1 VNTPSQPSRPPGNVR
16 DVRMTGFSE
25 RAVVSEVLDWL
36 RHQAEPLGTESVPIG
51 ELSGRVLSHPID
63 APIDVPSF
71 DRSAMDGYAVQAAA
85 THGASL
91 YNPLGFSIVGE
102 SLPGA
107 GFSGSIEASTAIRIM
122 TGAPVPDQATCV
134 VPAEHANEADGRVEI
149 TRPVPEGRHIGRR
162 GEDVSIG
169 QRLLE
174 TGRQLRPQDVALIG
188 SLGLDRADV
197 YRQTR
202 VRLLI
207 TGDELVA
214 PGEVRRDGQIFES
227 NSLML
232 AALVER
238 DGGLLETAPPVEF
251 VADQRPA
258 ISEMLTRPDA
268 DIILVS
274 GGSSV
279 GSEDHAP
286 TLVAELGE
294 LTFHGVAMR
303 PSSPSGIGR
312 VGSALVFLLPGNP
325 VSCLCAY
332 DVFAGLAIRK
342 QGGRGV
348 DWPYR
353 PIDGVLSERIS
364 SDIGRLDYCRV
375 AIDDNS
381 PPNISPLAI
390 SGASILSSTT
400 RADGFVMVPA
410 ELEGYAS
417 GSQIQVWRYD
427 HCDRGPGDP

>member
-1 VNTPSQPSRPPGNVR
+1 MNTPSHPSGPPGNVR

-25 RAVVSEVLDWL
+25 RAVVSEVLEWL
-36 RHQAEPLGTESVPIG
+36 RQQSEPLGTESVPIG

-91 YNPLGFSIVGE
+91 YNPLAFSIVGE

-107 GFSGSIEASTAIRIM
+107 GFTGSIEASTAIRIM
-122 TGAPVPDQATCV
+122 TGAPVPGQATCV

-162 GEDVSIG
+162 GEDVSVG

-174 TGRQLRPQDVALIG
+174 TGRELRPQDVALIG

-197 YRQTR
+197 YRQPR

-207 TGDELVA
+207 TGNELVA
-214 PGEVRRDGQIFES
+214 PGEPRRDGQIFES

-232 AALVER
+232 AALVQR
-238 DGGLLETAPPVEF
+238 DGGLLEAAPPVEF
-251 VADQRPA
+251 VADQPSA
-258 ISEMLTRPDA
+258 ISEMLTRPNA

-312 VGSALVFLLPGNP
+312 VGAALVFLLPGNP

-342 QGGRGV
+342 HGGRGV
-348 DWPYR
+348 EWPYR

-417 GSQIQVWRYD
+417 ESRIQAWRYD
-427 HCDRGPGDP
+427 HCDRGSGNP

>member
-1 VNTPSQPSRPPGNVR
+1 
-16 DVRMTGFSE
+16 MTGFSE
-25 RAVVSEVLDWL
+25 RAVVSDVLEFL
-36 RHQAEPLGTESVPIG
+36 RQQTEPLGSELVPVG
-51 ELSGRVLSHPID
+51 QLSGRVLSHPID

-91 YNPLGFSIVGE
+91 YNPLAFSIVGE
-102 SLPGA
+102 SFPGA
-107 GFSGSIEASTAIRIM
+107 GFSGSIEPSTAIRIM
-122 TGAPVPDQATCV
+122 TGAPVPDTATCV
-134 VPAEHANEADGRVEI
+134 VPAEHANETDGRVEI
-149 TRPVPEGRHIGRR
+149 TRPVSEGRHIGRR

-174 TGRQLRPQDVALIG
+174 SGRQLRPQDVALIG
-188 SLGLDRADV
+188 SLGLDRAEV
-197 YRQTR
+197 YRQPI

-214 PGEVRRDGQIFES
+214 PGEVRRDAQIFES

-232 AALVER
+232 AALVQR

-251 VADQRPA
+251 VADQRLA
-258 ISEMLTRPDA
+258 ISEMLSRPKA

-286 TLVAELGE
+286 TLVAELGD
-294 LTFHGVAMR
+294 LAFHGVAIR

-332 DVFAGLAIRK
+332 DVFAGMVIRK
-342 QGGRGV
+342 LGGLATE
-348 DWPYR
+348 WPYR
-353 PIDGVLSERIS
+353 PIDGVLAERIA

-375 AIDDNS
+375 AIDDSS

-410 ELEGYAS
+410 DLEGYSA
-417 GSQIQVWRYD
+417 GSEIQAWQYD
-427 HCDRGPGDP
+427 HSPRGPGDP